1 MKTSIVLAVCA
12 AVVLYATWEG
22 PRFLFSEYPVVSG
35 AASVAGI
42 LFFAVGLLRGERPNM
57 GCVRN
62 VIPLIVAG
70 LVSLILVTL
79 LRGSDHFAF
88 VIAAGV
94 VCFGASVALV
104 VLEKSRRWLAAGL
117 QTIILL
123 YVWGLTPYWVMGVR
137 DDWL

>member
-1 MKTSIVLAVCA
+1 MKTSILLAVCA

-22 PRFLFSEYPVVSG
+22 PMFLLSEYPVVTG
-35 AASVAGI
+35 AALVAGV
-42 LFFAVGLLRGERPNM
+42 LFFAVGLIRGERLSI

-62 VIPLIVAG
+62 LIPLIVGG

-79 LRGSDHFAF
+79 LRGSDHFVF
-88 VIAAGV
+88 VVAAGV

>member
-1 MKTSIVLAVCA
+1 MKTSVFLAV
-12 AVVLYATWEG
+12 
-22 PRFLFSEYPVVSG
+22 
-35 AASVAGI
+35 
-42 LFFAVGLLRGERPNM
+42 VGLVRGERLSI
-57 GCVRN
+57 GCIRN
-62 VIPLIVAG
+62 VISLIVAG

-123 YVWGLTPYWVMGVR
+123 YVWGLTPYWFIGGSR
-137 DDWL
+137 